1 MGLPTCRVPY
11 VGMSTAKLNLVRG
24 LRDASG
30 KAFRQQNWRQ
40 VGGNSGMSYVP
51 LEPCTKA
58 RLRRVGSRSA
68 HINATATESGK
79 KGGKLLCGD

>member
-1 MGLPTCRVPY
+1 
-11 VGMSTAKLNLVRG
+11 
-24 LRDASG
+24 
-30 KAFRQQNWRQ
+30 
-40 VGGNSGMSYVP
+40 MSYVP